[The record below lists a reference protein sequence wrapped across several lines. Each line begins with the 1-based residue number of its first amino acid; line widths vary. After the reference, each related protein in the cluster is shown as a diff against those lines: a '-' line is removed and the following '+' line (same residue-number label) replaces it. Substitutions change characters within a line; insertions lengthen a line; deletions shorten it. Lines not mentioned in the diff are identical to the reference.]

1 MNFED
6 LQVIW
11 NSQNNEKMYAINEEA
26 LHTYIQGKGRSI
38 NHLLNLFEF
47 VLIGANLFGAVLL
60 ILGALDKSIPSPQFI
75 LSVFYLAF
83 AIYGLIRRLMRRNE
97 EKPFAHTLLGELDKA
112 IWQID
117 YLQRQ
122 SRNMILWYLCPLTL
136 IIGGMSFFNPRLF
149 RAFVLLLFII
159 PVAYIIQRWEF
170 NKFHLPNK
178 HNLEILREKLTTHEN
193 Q

>member
-11 NSQNNEKMYAINEEA
+11 NGQNNEKMYAINEDA
-26 LHTYIQGKGRSI
+26 LHTYIKGKGRSVS
-38 NHLLNLFEF
+38 HLLNFFEF
-47 VLIGANLFGAVLL
+47 MLIGANLFGAILL
-60 ILGALDKSIPSPQFI
+60 IIGSLNKSNPSPQFI

-83 AIYGLIRRLMRRNE
+83 AVYGLIRRLMRRNE
-97 EKPFAHTLLGELDKA
+97 EKPFEHTLLGELEKA

-117 YLQRQ
+117 YLRRQ
-122 SRNMILWYLCPLTL
+122 SRNMIIWYLCPLTL
-136 IIGGMSFFNPRLF
+136 IIGSMSFFNPRLF
-149 RAFVLLLFII
+149 RALALLLLMI

-178 HNLEILREKLTTHEN
+178 HNLEILRQKLITQEN